1 MTAMTSPRDTAWRD
15 CILVPVPV
23 AKGAKI
29 PMGAI
34 VCVNAAG
41 FAVNGQA
48 DATLKYAGCADESV
62 DNSAGE
68 DGAQLINVRANKAF
82 KWASDGTITQ
92 AHLLSRAYVLDNQT
106 LTATDGGAPA
116 SEDGK
121 TEAVAASSP
130 AAGKIILIESD
141 GVWIY

>member
-1 MTAMTSPRDTAWRD
+1 MTAITAPRDTEWRD

-23 AKGAKI
+23 AKGEVI

-41 FAVNGQA
+41 FAVNGKE

-62 DNSAGE
+62 DNSAGM
-68 DGAQLINVRANKAF
+68 DGEQLINVRANKAF
-82 KWASDGTITQ
+82 KWARDGSITQ
-92 AHLLSRAYVLDNQT
+92 ASLLSRAYIVDNQT
-106 LTATDGGAPA
+106 LSAENGGTPAEGQTPAGEATR
-116 SEDGK
+116 
-121 TEAVAASSP
+121 SS
-130 AAGKIILIESD
+130 AGKIILIESD

>member
-1 MTAMTSPRDTAWRD
+1 MTAITEPRDTAWRD

-23 AKGAKI
+23 AKGEVI

-34 VCVNAAG
+34 VCVNATG
-41 FAVNGQA
+41 FAVNGKE

-92 AHLLSRAYVLDNQT
+92 ASLLSRAYIVDNQT
-106 LTATDGGAPA
+106 LSAENGGTPAEGETPAGEATR
-116 SEDGK
+116 
-121 TEAVAASSP
+121 SS
-130 AAGKIILIESD
+130 AGKIILIESD

>member
-1 MTAMTSPRDTAWRD
+1 MTAITEPRDTPWRD
-15 CILVPVPV
+15 CILVPLPV
-23 AKGAKI
+23 AKGEVI

-34 VCVNAAG
+34 VCVSVTG
-41 FAVNGQA
+41 FAVNGSE

-68 DGAQLINVRANKAF
+68 DGTQFINVRANKAF

-92 AHLLSRAYVLDNQT
+92 ASLLTRAYIVDNQT
-106 LTATDGGAPA
+106 LSAENGGTPAEGETPAGEATR
-116 SEDGK
+116 
-121 TEAVAASSP
+121 SS
-130 AAGKIILIESD
+130 AGKIILIESD

>member
-1 MTAMTSPRDTAWRD
+1 MTAITEPRDTAWRD

-23 AKGAKI
+23 AKGEVI

-34 VCVNAAG
+34 VFVNATG
-41 FAVNGQA
+41 FDVNGKE
-48 DATLKYAGCADESV
+48 DSTLKYAGCADESV
-62 DNSAGE
+62 DNSAVE

-92 AHLLSRAYVLDNQT
+92 ASLLSRAYIVDNQT
-106 LTATDGGAPA
+106 LSAENGGTPAEGETPAGEATR
-116 SEDGK
+116 
-121 TEAVAASSP
+121 SS
-130 AAGKIILIESD
+130 AGKIILIESD

>member
-1 MTAMTSPRDTAWRD
+1 MTAITAPRDTPFRD
-15 CILVPVPV
+15 CILVPLPV
-23 AKGAKI
+23 AKGESI

-34 VCVNAAG
+34 VCVNSEG
-41 FAVNGQA
+41 YAVNGKA

-68 DGAQLINVRANKAF
+68 NGAQFINVRANKAF

-92 AHLLSRAYVLDNQT
+92 TNLLDRAYILDNQT
-106 LTATDGGAPA
+106 VTATDGSAAADGDTPA
-116 SEDGK
+116 VK
-121 TEAVAASSP
+121 ASH
-130 AAGKIILIESD
+130 AKAGSIILIESD

>member
-1 MTAMTSPRDTAWRD
+1 MTAITEPRDTAGRD

-23 AKGAKI
+23 AKDEVI

-34 VCVNAAG
+34 VCVNATG
-41 FAVNGQA
+41 FAVNGTE

-68 DGAQLINVRANKAF
+68 DSAQFINVRASKAF

-92 AHLLSRAYVLDNQT
+92 ASLLTRAYILDNQT
-106 LTATDGGAPA
+106 LSAENGCTPADGETPAGDATR
-116 SEDGK
+116 
-121 TEAVAASSP
+121 SS
-130 AAGKIILIESD
+130 AGKIILIESD

>member
-1 MTAMTSPRDTAWRD
+1 MTAITAPRDTAWRD

-23 AKGAKI
+23 AKGEKI

-34 VCVNAAG
+34 VCVNATG
-41 FAVNGQA
+41 FAVNGTE

-68 DGAQLINVRANKAF
+68 DGAQFINVRANKAF

-92 AHLLSRAYVLDNQT
+92 TSLLSRAYIVDNQT
-106 LTATDGGAPA
+106 LSAENGGTPADGETPAGEATR
-116 SEDGK
+116 
-121 TEAVAASSP
+121 SS
-130 AAGKIILIESD
+130 AGKIILIESD

>member
-1 MTAMTSPRDTAWRD
+1 MTAITDPRDTPWRD
-15 CILVPVPV
+15 CILVPLPV
-23 AKGAKI
+23 AKGEVI

-34 VCVNAAG
+34 VCVSATG
-41 FAVNGQA
+41 FAVNGKE

-92 AHLLSRAYVLDNQT
+92 ASLLTRAYIVD
-106 LTATDGGAPA
+106 
-116 SEDGK
+116 
-121 TEAVAASSP
+121 SSP
-130 AAGKIILIESD
+130 ACAWCFPVSLTAKRMTRPAATSSSPVASACL
-141 GVWIY
+141 

>member
-1 MTAMTSPRDTAWRD
+1 MTAITEPRDTAWRD

-23 AKGAKI
+23 AKGEVI

-34 VCVNAAG
+34 VCVNSAG
-41 FAVNGQA
+41 FAVNGKA

-62 DNSAGE
+62 DNSAGG
-68 DGAQLINVRANKAF
+68 DGAQFINVRAKKAF
-82 KWASDGTITQ
+82 KWANDGTITQ
-92 AHLLSRAYVLDNQT
+92 ASLLNRAFILDNQT
-106 LTATDGGAPA
+106 MTNTDGSSPA

-121 TEAVAASSP
+121 TPAVP
-130 AAGKIILIESD
+130 ATNPKAGIIILIESD

>member
-1 MTAMTSPRDTAWRD
+1 MSAITEPRDTPMRD
-15 CILVPVPV
+15 CILIPVLV
-23 AKGAKI
+23 AKGEAI

-34 VCVNAAG
+34 VCINATG
-41 FAVNGQA
+41 FAVNGKA

-62 DNSAGE
+62 DNSAGD

-92 AHLLSRAYVLDNQT
+92 ASLLSRAYILDNQT
-106 LTATDGGAPA
+106 LTATDGSAPA

-130 AAGKIILIESD
+130 SAGKIILIESD
-141 GVWIY
+141 GVWIS